1 MRPMQFAQAA
11 WPQPPTHSPTHHMAR
26 HPQAPWLELRLS
38 RHSLD
43 CYQTHSHAEYAI
55 GVVDAGQACL
65 QTPTGLHPVGPGQV
79 VLLSPDQPHACNPWP
94 HQAWSY
100 RMLFIE
106 AGWLHARLQA
116 PDTPAPLA
124 GAPCLHFAAP
134 TADDPQA
141 FVALDVLCQPLHADT
156 DLVAWQHGLLDF
168 LARWARPGPAPTE
181 APAPS
186 VLAPALALLAGPAD
200 LPLTVAQL
208 AQACGLS
215 TAQFIRR
222 FKACFGLT
230 PGDHLLNRRVNLA
243 RALLAQGRP
252 IADAAAV
259 AGFADQAHLQ
269 RAFKARHAMTPG
281 TYGRR
286 GE

>member
-1 MRPMQFAQAA
+1 MRPMQFATPP
-11 WPQPPTHSPTHHMAR
+11 WPLPSPHHQMQR

-38 RHSLD
+38 RDSLD
-43 CYQTHSHAEYAI
+43 CYQTHSHAEYAL

-65 QTPTGLHPVGPGQV
+65 QTPLGLHPVRPGQV
-79 VLLSPDQPHACNPWP
+79 VLLTPGQPHACNPWP

-100 RMLFIE
+100 RMLFID
-106 AGWLHARLQA
+106 AGWLQAQLQA
-116 PDTPAPLA
+116 ADAPAPLS
-124 GAPCLHFAAP
+124 GAPALHFAAP
-134 TADDPQA
+134 TVDHPEACA
-141 FVALDVLCQPLHADT
+141 ALDRLCQPLDAET
-156 DLVAWQHGLLDF
+156 DLAAWRQGLLAF
-168 LARWARPGPAPTE
+168 LARWALAGPAPSQ

-186 VLAPALALLAGPAD
+186 VLTPALALLAGPAD
-200 LPLTVAQL
+200 RPLSVALL

-222 FKACFGLT
+222 FKASFGIT

-243 RALLAQGRP
+243 RALLAQGQP
-252 IADAAAV
+252 IAEAAAS

-281 TYGRR
+281 NYGRS
-286 GE
+286 GV